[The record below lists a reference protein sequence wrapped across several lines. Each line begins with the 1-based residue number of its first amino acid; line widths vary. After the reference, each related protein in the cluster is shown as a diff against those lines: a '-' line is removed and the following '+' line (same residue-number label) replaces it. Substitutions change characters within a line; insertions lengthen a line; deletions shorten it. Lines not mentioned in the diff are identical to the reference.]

1 MLNNCLAYENG
12 TPSLL
17 LHLVGTLPV
26 SFRGNSYNIPIDTW
40 IPSTYPLEA
49 PIVYVTPTPDMVVR
63 SGQHVTLEGRVY
75 HHYLAHWHET
85 WDVSSTDVARCY
97 RQDANLPSD
106 LRLSNCSQ
114 YYEISFPKSPPSKV
128 ALKDQ
133 HNPKPRDRVL
143 HRSLRFLQSFP
154 RLLERS
160 KYLPHNINQHLQG
173 RLSSLQSRA
182 RQRQYILRLQHIHP
196 DQRFLHY
203 RQSRRMATIKNGRL
217 L

>member
-1 MLNNCLAYENG
+1 MTSLERWRSTLPLDLGQMYTVSDYNRSLWDVSVLNSCLAYENG

-85 WDVSSTDVARCY
+85 WDVSQIKEACSYGNVA
-97 RQDANLPSD
+97 DSSSD
-106 LRLSNCSQ
+106 
-114 YYEISFPKSPPSKV
+114 
-128 ALKDQ
+128 
-133 HNPKPRDRVL
+133 PR
-143 HRSLRFLQSFP
+143 
-154 RLLERS
+154 
-160 KYLPHNINQHLQG
+160 
-173 RLSSLQSRA
+173 
-182 RQRQYILRLQHIHP
+182 
-196 DQRFLHY
+196 
-203 RQSRRMATIKNGRL
+203 
-217 L
+217 